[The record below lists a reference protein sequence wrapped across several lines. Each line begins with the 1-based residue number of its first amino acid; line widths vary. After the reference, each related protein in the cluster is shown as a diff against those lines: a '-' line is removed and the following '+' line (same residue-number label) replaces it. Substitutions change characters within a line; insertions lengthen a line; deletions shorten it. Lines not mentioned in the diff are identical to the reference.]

1 MTRTTRDTPAK
12 MVTTTTNI
20 LIPTKDREEVMVF
33 RILTTAVETSSK
45 SQGLMVVVTIP
56 SMFPQEDTII
66 WETQGNGDYRTW
78 EI

>member
-1 MTRTTRDTPAK
+1 MTRTIRDTPAK
-12 MVTTTTNI
+12 MVTTTTNT
-20 LIPTKDREEVMVF
+20 LIPTKVLEAAMVF

-45 SQGLMVVVTIP
+45 SQGLTVVVTIP